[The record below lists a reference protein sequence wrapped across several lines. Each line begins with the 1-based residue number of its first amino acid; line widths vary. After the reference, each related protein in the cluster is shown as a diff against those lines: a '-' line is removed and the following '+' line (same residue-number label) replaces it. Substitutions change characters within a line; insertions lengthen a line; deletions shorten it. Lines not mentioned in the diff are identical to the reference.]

1 MATQNRRGYGNPRGS
16 ADLGSGVRTTAGGSY
31 RNPRKG
37 IEDYTA
43 WGKMNVRAPQVA
55 EEEEKELLKGFET
68 AFELG
73 GNDFL
78 KDVDGNTWSLQQN
91 PVINNNWQNGELAQL
106 QKQFESADEK
116 GKKRIQSH
124 IAGYNAA
131 IGGGENSSFSKYLKY
146 VGDPDTYDANV
157 SNTFLPGIDGKNT
170 TMSIAQFSKL
180 NSENP
185 NAVKIASRPNK
196 YNVMQYGFEVNGQ
209 FINASAMS
217 DQWLSDNF
225 NVKAD
230 LVSDTQASMAKGGI
244 AASFKDVDI
253 TSFKSNTEKTFTL
266 ANGQQV
272 RTTKNLNEYIH
283 DDWYTKADTFAD
295 TYAFNRYSSNNDA
308 IYESAW
314 GQLTEKYKNGK
325 FAPSVEL
332 MKKFDV
338 NSASELANKQLN
350 DDQKLELLRDEAS
363 ESFKVLNG
371 HNGYVMNDGQE
382 MIEDEDGNKWSQVG
396 RALSKNEI
404 QYRKDTITKEA
415 DDETSSAGSAAVNI
429 FDAIKSFV
437 GEGSMAGAHE
447 NIGTFKKQEI
457 DLPQAVDYLNR
468 SNKKGYSFFSLYD
481 QDAVEDILA
490 KDKLKSKDRKM
501 IDDIIR
507 QKTPGQKSNR
517 LIAYMDNNDDLQV
530 TNFDGTI
537 GSFVSNVALYGPYN
551 DKQRLQVQNSVDE
564 MLAQKRDIPKY
575 TETGANNTDQDVP
588 APPFTK

>member
-1 MATQNRRGYGNPRGS
+1 
-16 ADLGSGVRTTAGGSY
+16 
-31 RNPRKG
+31 
-37 IEDYTA
+37 
-43 WGKMNVRAPQVA
+43 
-55 EEEEKELLKGFET
+55 
-68 AFELG
+68 
-73 GNDFL
+73 
-78 KDVDGNTWSLQQN
+78 
-91 PVINNNWQNGELAQL
+91 
-106 QKQFESADEK
+106 
-116 GKKRIQSH
+116 
-124 IAGYNAA
+124 
-131 IGGGENSSFSKYLKY
+131 
-146 VGDPDTYDANV
+146 
-157 SNTFLPGIDGKNT
+157 
-170 TMSIAQFSKL
+170 
-180 NSENP
+180 
-185 NAVKIASRPNK
+185 
-196 YNVMQYGFEVNGQ
+196 
-209 FINASAMS
+209 
-217 DQWLSDNF
+217 
-225 NVKAD
+225 
-230 LVSDTQASMAKGGI
+230 
-244 AASFKDVDI
+244 
-253 TSFKSNTEKTFTL
+253 
-266 ANGQQV
+266 
-272 RTTKNLNEYIH
+272 
-283 DDWYTKADTFAD
+283 
-295 TYAFNRYSSNNDA
+295 
-308 IYESAW
+308 
-314 GQLTEKYKNGK
+314 
-325 FAPSVEL
+325 

-481 QDAVEDILA
+481 QDAVKDILA

>member
-1 MATQNRRGYGNPRGS
+1 MATRRKSSPYTMS
-16 ADLGSGVRTTAGGSY
+16 ANLGSGVRTTTGGTY
-31 RNPRKG
+31 RNPRLG
-37 IEDYTA
+37 IEDTTA
-43 WGKMNVRAPQVA
+43 FSRGLASTFKMPDV
-55 EEEEKELLKGFET
+55 EEEESLKGFET
-68 AFELG
+68 AFELRK
-73 GNDFL
+73 NDFL
-78 KDVDGNTWSLQQN
+78 KDADGITHSLQQN
-91 PVINNNWQNGELAQL
+91 PVINTNWQNGELAQL
-106 QKQFESADEK
+106 QKVFQNADEK

-131 IGGGENSSFSKYLKY
+131 IGSGENSSFSKYLKY
-146 VGDPDTYDANV
+146 VGDPDVYDVNV
-157 SNTFLPGIDGKNT
+157 SNKYLPGIDGKNT
-170 TMSIAQFSKL
+170 NMTIAQFSKL

-209 FINASAMS
+209 FINASAMT

-272 RTTKNLNEYIH
+272 RTTKNLGEYIH
-283 DDWYTKADTFAD
+283 DDWYTKADTFANE
-295 TYAFNRYSSNNDA
+295 YAFNRYSSNNDA

-314 GQLTEKYKNGK
+314 GQLTKKYKNGK

-332 MKKFDV
+332 MKKFGV

-382 MIEDEDGNKWSQVG
+382 MIEDKDGNKWSQVG

-404 QYRKDTITKEA
+404 QYRKDTITKET
-415 DDETSSAGSAAVNI
+415 DEETSSAGSAAVNI

-481 QDAVEDILA
+481 QDAVKDILA

-517 LIAYMDNNDDLQV
+517 LIAYMDNNGDLQV